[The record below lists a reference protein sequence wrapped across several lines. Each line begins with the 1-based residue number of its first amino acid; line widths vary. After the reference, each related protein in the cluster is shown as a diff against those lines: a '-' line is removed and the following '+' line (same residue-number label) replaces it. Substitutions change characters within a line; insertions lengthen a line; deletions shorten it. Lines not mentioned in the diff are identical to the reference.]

1 MMTGPESGGGAT
13 RSWAPIT
20 GRWSVE
26 SETIRYLGPEP
37 DSRFPYGI
45 CLTNAYLTDGTVRAR
60 VRLSERTEG
69 KILLGYRSPTER
81 YLMAGLGG
89 WERAYTL
96 GEFEPAFGGRRLA
109 VAGAAEHLA
118 PGRSYAVQVDITG
131 QRIALSV
138 DDVRVLEHVL
148 PRPLIS
154 SQVGLFAWGEHPV
167 EFGSFALN
175 SRPGTVFVVM
185 QFSEPYQQLYEDVI
199 KPVTADLGLSASHG
213 DDVFGPGLILHD
225 MAQRIV
231 EARVIV
237 AEITPPNQNVFYELG
252 YAHALAKPTI
262 LLAQRGKQ
270 LPFDVSGYRVLFY
283 DNTIAGKS
291 QVEDG
296 LTKHLT
302 AILRE

>member
-1 MMTGPESGGGAT
+1 
-13 RSWAPIT
+13 
-20 GRWSVE
+20 
-26 SETIRYLGPEP
+26 
-37 DSRFPYGI
+37 
-45 CLTNAYLTDGTVRAR
+45 
-60 VRLSERTEG
+60 
-69 KILLGYRSPTER
+69 
-81 YLMAGLGG
+81 MAGLGG
-89 WERAYTL
+89 WERAYTI

-109 VAGAAEHLA
+109 AAGSAEHLV
-118 PGRSYAVQVDITG
+118 PGHPYAVRVDITG
-131 QRIALSV
+131 QRIALAV

-148 PRPLIS
+148 PKPLIS
-154 SQVGLFAWGEHPV
+154 SQVGLFAWGDHSV
-167 EFGSFALN
+167 EFGSFELD

-185 QFSEPYQQLYEDVI
+185 EFSEPYKQLYEDVI
-199 KPVTADLGLSASHG
+199 KPVTAGLGLSALRG
-213 DDVFGPGLILHD
+213 DDVVGPGLILHD
-225 MAQRIV
+225 MAQRII

-262 LLAQRGKQ
+262 LLAQRGNQ